1 MSLLKRQ
8 KRASST
14 HHGHQRDKT
23 KWNPT
28 AARRHPSSRLSSL
41 LFSSPLLSSPLL
53 SFRHPFLVPLS
64 TLLSWPRL
72 PAAAVCAIFFPLPLF
87 FPPLRLFALTVFGA
101 TPHPFQP
108 SPLSRLFLR
117 VFFLSFWILFY
128 FLALTSFFPF
138 FFLFFSGSLSVS
150 IQSARLR
157 ILSKEQAGGKHGDK
171 ERERERERER
181 ESRKRA
187 RKPFTRGR
195 SERSVHRTSQHSVSL
210 SQFLDR
216 PAVLNAIFKNAGR
229 PGRVIALWQ
238 RRPEACAILYG
249 FAFEGRE
256 CWTCQRFL
264 WSSAKDTYAG
274 CSGFLSLCF
283 TLSLPVF
290 FYLPPCS
297 LRSFFLSSFNSRFLH
312 CRTRLEDRLDDY
324 SSVFTPPSI
333 AISRYLFAFTPLFQ
347 WHLPKGNV
355 RGSN

>member
-1 MSLLKRQ
+1 MKSNRCPSPPLLETLF
-8 KRASST
+8 S
-14 HHGHQRDKT
+14 
-23 KWNPT
+23 P
-28 AARRHPSSRLSSL
+28 L
-41 LFSSPLLSSPLL
+41 LFSSPLLSSPFATPSSFLYPLSFLGLDFLPLL
-53 SFRHPFLVPLS
+53 SAPFFSPFLYFSLLFASSLS
-64 TLLSWPRL
+64 QSSELLHIRFNPRL
-72 PAAAVCAIFFPLPLF
+72 YPAFFY
-87 FPPLRLFALTVFGA
+87 
-101 TPHPFQP
+101 
-108 SPLSRLFLR
+108 
-117 VFFLSFWILFY
+117 VFFSSLSGFFS
-128 FLALTSFFPF
+128 TSSLLLL
-138 FFLFFSGSLSVS
+138 FFLFFSFFFLALYLSLSRALGFGFS
-150 IQSARLR
+150 RK
-157 ILSKEQAGGKHGDK
+157 SKPEENTAT
-171 ERERERERER
+171 ERERERER